1 MTEFALRMI
10 PKWTASWVA
19 IPRARR
25 WFALEIGFLAIAFCV
40 IPRGGHA
47 DFHYVISPPELDL
60 SRGDDASTNSF
71 LYLFPQAGREIDL
84 PFPTNEKVE
93 IVTTNFA
100 DSIAVLATNRMLGSP
115 PIPYQARVLTTN
127 DYALFVTGRRAEE
140 AFGFTSPWFETNRM
154 SVQEYLDS
162 NLAFCSRWWTP
173 RFWILKEGPLRIIA
187 LLHDADAYAVC
198 CLVLTGKIVGDGV
211 QAKKFSVEVK
221 KQGRGREALSGRI
234 ELFKLTSS
242 NEYICVVQYVD
253 FPICVLIGGE
263 NLEFLDTEDVRV
275 VLRYDG
281 KDVAEFIGHPRQTP
295 VLSKDIVLPAPEADR
310 KSLQ

>member
-1 MTEFALRMI
+1 MTG
-10 PKWTASWVA
+10 KVQ
-19 IPRARR
+19 
-25 WFALEIGFLAIAFCV
+25 
-40 IPRGGHA
+40 A
-47 DFHYVISPPELDL
+47 DIQYVISPPIIR
-60 SRGDDASTNSF
+60 SCGDDASTNSF

-93 IVTTNFA
+93 IMTTNFT

-127 DYALFVTGRRAEE
+127 DYVLFVTGRRAEE
-140 AFGFTSPWFETNRM
+140 VFGFTSPWFETNRM

-162 NLAFCSRWWTP
+162 NLAFCSQWWTR

-187 LLHDADAYAVC
+187 PLDELDLYGEC

-211 QAKKFSVEVK
+211 QEKKFSVEVK
-221 KQGRGREALSGRI
+221 RQRRGREALDGRI

-242 NEYICVVQYVD
+242 NEYICVVRYFVR
-253 FPICVLIGGE
+253 PLCVRIGGE
-263 NLEFLDTEDVRV
+263 NLEFLDTADVRV
-275 VLRYDG
+275 VLQYDG

-295 VLSKDIVLPAPEADR
+295 VLSQDIVLPAPDVDR
-310 KSLQ
+310 EGPK